1 MELHL
6 KERERLLQEK
16 NMELCDEASK
26 LFKIAKKIDCL
37 RADILDGY
45 AKAEEL
51 GLDETKQNGD
61 KGERRIVAKYLKA
74 MIIVKKLAAVDVS
87 QSVKTIATAVDMVKN
102 MRKQS
107 IINDDGDLQ
116 EQNMWGLDEK
126 IKNSLT
132 TTTDPQNLLPQI
144 QPLPTLEKE

>member
-1 MELHL
+1 
-6 KERERLLQEK
+6 
-16 NMELCDEASK
+16 
-26 LFKIAKKIDCL
+26 
-37 RADILDGY
+37 
-45 AKAEEL
+45 
-51 GLDETKQNGD
+51 
-61 KGERRIVAKYLKA
+61 

-126 IKNSLT
+126 IKNWWT

-144 QPLPTLEKE
+144 QPLPTLEKERTYDIR